1 MATASDINKIYREVL
16 GRDAKQSGID
26 YFMGD
31 IAKGQSLSDIR
42 NSIANSAEAKS
53 RASSSRSS
61 SSSGSR
67 SSSKSGSS
75 VFSGITSSRPSS
87 SSSSGS
93 SNNVASAINDLYQKN
108 LGRSVDRAGL
118 DYWSKEANQY
128 GLDYVERAI
137 RSNNEYNLYQNRG
150 VGMTVAKPDQVSGFT
165 YRNSNDIATQ
175 QARNEADYGLLNS
188 GMAAMVQNGNYTPVQ
203 DDSGQTL
210 YRSVTGGLYDIT
222 GMPVPERP
230 TRSAP
235 QTQVTPQQ
243 TSQYQLHQM
252 LDSNSPLMQQAAMMG
267 NQRANA
273 RGLLNSSMAS
283 QAAQA
288 AMIDRATPFAQ
299 QDAQTYFQNSQANAD
314 RLQQEYMANLNY
326 QNQLGLN
333 QQSYQFDIGRM
344 QAEYGF
350 SSQLSTQE
358 ASQTLN
364 QLYATST
371 ANAWGVMAN
380 NLTDI
385 VGQYSAQL
393 ERIQVN
399 PDIEEED
406 KVTLIE
412 QVLAMRDTDIQFQ
425 KSLYEQLPTY
435 LANTGVFPNR

>member
-1 MATASDINKIYREVL
+1 MATDSEINKIYREVL

-165 YRNSNDIATQ
+165 YRNINDIATQ
-175 QARNEADYGLLNS
+175 QARNEADYGLLIS

-230 TRSAP
+230 TRIAP

-243 TSQYQLHQM
+243 TSQYQLYQM

-326 QNQLGLN
+326 QNQRGLN
-333 QQSYQFDIGRM
+333 EQQYGFQRGLNEQGYGFDMGRM
-344 QAEYGF
+344 QQQFNNEMQRMGYAYELDQRNVPQNYAANI
-350 SSQLSTQE
+350 S
-358 ASQTLN
+358 AQTLQN
-364 QLYATST
+364 VQAIQADPNLEPAAKQAAIKNAIDM
-371 ANAWGVMAN
+371 ANA
-380 NLTDI
+380 NLTWAE
-385 VGQYSAQL
+385 VFYNTPMPAL
-393 ERIQVN
+393 RI
-399 PDIEEED
+399 PG
-406 KVTLIE
+406 
-412 QVLAMRDTDIQFQ
+412 A
-425 KSLYEQLPTY
+425 
-435 LANTGVFPNR
+435 A